1 MKNQGR
7 NLVAKIRLA
16 RAIVEEGL
24 YSEFKRELIFNR
36 ELQKGN
42 LFPDESI
49 FAEPVAKMEI
59 FKLIIALDEFTIE
72 TLTVFGIMPFI
83 GIWGQI

>member
-7 NLVAKIRLA
+7 NLVAKVKLA
-16 RAIVEEGL
+16 RAIVEDDL
-24 YSEFKRELIFNR
+24 HKEFKRELIFNR
-36 ELQKGN
+36 ELQRGN

-49 FAEPVAKMEI
+49 FAEPVSKMEI

-83 GIWGQI
+83 GVGGQI